1 MKHLLQLFIVLLV
14 ACQPKAKPNSTE
26 TSNYKE
32 LQKVHWLKGTWQR
45 QSAQGILTESW
56 QQLDD
61 STFIGKSF
69 FVSNGDTLSSESI
82 RLQQRNGKLHYIP
95 TVADQNEGKPVVF
108 TFTNLTDSSVTFEN
122 PKHDFPQKIEYQLN
136 APDSLIAEVSA
147 VVEGKT
153 KALTFRM
160 KKLKTP
166 LQGSGN

>member
-45 QSAQGILTESW
+45 QSAKGILTESW

-61 STFIGKSF
+61 STFSGRSF
-69 FVSNGDTLSSESI
+69 FVSNGDTVSSESI
-82 RLQQRNGKLHYIP
+82 RLAQRKETLYYIP

-108 TFTNLTDSSVTFEN
+108 TLTNLTDSSFTFEN
-122 PKHDFPQKIEYQLN
+122 PTHDFPQKIEYRFQK
-136 APDSLIAEVSA
+136 PDSLIAEVSA
-147 VVEGKT
+147 T
-153 KALTFRM
+153 INDTIRRQQFRM
-160 KKLKTP
+160 KKV
-166 LQGSGN
+166 GR